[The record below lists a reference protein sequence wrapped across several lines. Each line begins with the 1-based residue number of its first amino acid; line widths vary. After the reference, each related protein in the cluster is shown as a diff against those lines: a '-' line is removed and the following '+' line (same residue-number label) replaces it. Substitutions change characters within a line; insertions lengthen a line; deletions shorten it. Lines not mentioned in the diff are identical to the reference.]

1 MPGRSKTMSVIAS
14 SFFDASQGAI
24 ACGLIVETVVLI
36 AIAFSRSLTLGFFG
50 GGLAG
55 AIIVIGVL
63 WQSHSIFM
71 FLVLVVPVP
80 IATLVG
86 AAAGAA
92 AAGLGKW
99 IGRKFGKDPWDQL

>member
-1 MPGRSKTMSVIAS
+1 MSVIAS
-14 SFFDASQGAI
+14 SFFNAPQNAI
-24 ACGLIVETVVLI
+24 IIGLIVETLVLI

-50 GGLAG
+50 GGMAG
-55 AIIVIGVL
+55 AFIAIGVL
-63 WQSHSIFM
+63 SQSHSLFM
-71 FLVLVVPVP
+71 FLLLVVPIP

-99 IGRKFGKDPWDQL
+99 IGCKFGKNPWDQL

>member
-1 MPGRSKTMSVIAS
+1 MSVIVS
-14 SFFDASQGAI
+14 SIFDVPQETI
-24 ACGLIVETVVLI
+24 VIGLIVETLVLI
-36 AIAFSRSLTLGFFG
+36 AFAFSRSLTLGFFG

-55 AIIVIGVL
+55 AIISLGVL
-63 WQSHSIFM
+63 GKNSSFYT

-80 IATLVG
+80 ISTLVG

-99 IGRKFGKDPWDQL
+99 IGSKFGKDPWDQL